1 MRRITKDMLE
11 IYIPYS
17 NLDWMNYKLI
27 RTELTYHHIVKKE
40 DKGKSE
46 ISNGALLMPY
56 GHQYLHL
63 IECLDIETYIAL
75 NNLFKI
81 VNTQGYEPTREQR
94 ELIEYL
100 LKEFEKIHKW
110 DKGLK
115 GKLLVQKKYLERG
128 FIWNTNLFE

>member
-46 ISNGALLMPY
+46 ISNGALIMPVS
-56 GHQYLHL
+56 HQYLHL

-81 VNTQGYEPTREQR
+81 VNKQGYEPTREQR

-128 FIWNTNLFE
+128 FI

>member
-46 ISNGALLMPY
+46 ISNGALIMPVS
-56 GHQYLHL
+56 HQYLHL

-81 VNTQGYEPTREQR
+81 VNKQGYEPTREQR

>member
-40 DKGKSE
+40 DKGKTE
-46 ISNGALLMPY
+46 ISNGALIMPVS
-56 GHQYLHL
+56 HQYLHL

-81 VNTQGYEPTREQR
+81 VNKQGYEPTREQR

-128 FIWNTNLFE
+128 FI

>member
-17 NLDWMNYKLI
+17 NLDWMNYKLV

-46 ISNGALLMPY
+46 ISNGAILMPIA
-56 GHQYLHL
+56 HQYLHL

-81 VNTQGYEPTREQR
+81 VNKQGYEPTREQR

-115 GKLLVQKKYLERG
+115 GKILVQKKYLERG
-128 FIWNTNLFE
+128 FI

>member
-40 DKGKSE
+40 DKGKTE
-46 ISNGALLMPY
+46 ISNGALIMPVS
-56 GHQYLHL
+56 HQYLHL

-81 VNTQGYEPTREQR
+81 VNKQGYEPTREQR

>member
-1 MRRITKDMLE
+1 MKKITIEMLK

-27 RTELTYHHIVKKE
+27 KNDLTYHHIVKKE
-40 DKGKSE
+40 DKGKTE
-46 ISNGALLMPY
+46 IANGAILMPVA
-56 GHQYLHL
+56 HQYLHL
-63 IECLDIETYIAL
+63 IECLDIDTYIAL

-100 LKEFEKIHKW
+100 LKEFESVHKW

-115 GKLLVQKKYLERG
+115 GKLLVQRKYLERR
-128 FIWNTNLFE
+128 FIWNTSL

>member
-40 DKGKSE
+40 DKGKTE
-46 ISNGALLMPY
+46 ISNGALIMPIA
-56 GHQYLHL
+56 HQYLHL

-81 VNTQGYEPTREQR
+81 VNKQGYEPTREQR

-128 FIWNTNLFE
+128 FI

>member
-1 MRRITKDMLE
+1 MKKITIEMLK

-27 RTELTYHHIVKKE
+27 KNDLTYHHIVKKK
-40 DKGKSE
+40 DKGKTE
-46 ISNGALLMPY
+46 IANGAILMPVA
-56 GHQYLHL
+56 HQYLHL
-63 IECLDIETYIAL
+63 IECLDIDTYIAL

-128 FIWNTNLFE
+128 FI

>member
-1 MRRITKDMLE
+1 MRKITIEMLK

-27 RTELTYHHIVKKE
+27 KNDLTYHHIVKKE
-40 DKGKSE
+40 DKGKTE
-46 ISNGALLMPY
+46 ISNGAILMPVA
-56 GHQYLHL
+56 HQYLHL
-63 IECLDIETYIAL
+63 IECLDIDTYIAL

-128 FIWNTNLFE
+128 FI

>member
-1 MRRITKDMLE
+1 MKKITIEMLK
-11 IYIPYS
+11 IYMPYS

-27 RTELTYHHIVKKE
+27 KNDLTYHHIVKKE
-40 DKGKSE
+40 DKGKTE
-46 ISNGALLMPY
+46 ITNGAILMPVA
-56 GHQYLHL
+56 HQYLHL
-63 IECLDIETYIAL
+63 IECLDIDTYIAL

-100 LKEFEKIHKW
+100 LKEFENVHKW

-115 GKLLVQKKYLERG
+115 GKLLVQRKYLERG
-128 FIWNTNLFE
+128 FIWNTSL